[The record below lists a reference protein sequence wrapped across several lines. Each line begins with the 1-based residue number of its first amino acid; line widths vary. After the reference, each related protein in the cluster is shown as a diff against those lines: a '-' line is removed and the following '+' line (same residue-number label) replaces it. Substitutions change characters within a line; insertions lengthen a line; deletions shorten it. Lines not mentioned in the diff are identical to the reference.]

1 MATQELPQLTGTPQI
16 VMPDNNEA
24 VANKVSEFG
33 NIVQNFTQK
42 TTSFAGE
49 QVGLQKQATEMVLK
63 TNINNAM
70 RSFAR
75 SSTNQFDPKTGI
87 ATFESQAD
95 EYMNKLMEG
104 QTGASAQVIKAYAEH
119 AKITNLQP
127 LHEAVVKQ
135 AFNEAR
141 MNFLASVDSFQKD
154 ISQNISQ
161 VPLSDAISHHNAP
174 DIKKPKGQIVQG
186 NIDLNDRPQVKR
198 DDGKI
203 STVDS
208 ITIEEDGKF
217 IVIPKVAPWGEV
229 LTAEEAIDQYHQE
242 NQHLGIFNSQA
253 DADAFAEKLHQSEAK
268 KLKGGGVD
276 QDGNPV
282 ADPSTQPRI
291 APSIDSLQDN
301 LNQVIANIDAAG
313 KSGLIP
319 PKQALKLKQQVMQ
332 TANDEML
339 YHKYQLAVD
348 QGHGDTF
355 IASYAKSEKGRQ
367 GAATFAKHIAE
378 FKKIEQ
384 RNLAEQAISE
394 ATARQ
399 SVKDNLKNL
408 EMGKPENTYADT
420 LASSSPV
427 LFPSYNHDKAVA
439 QLSGGL
445 YQQFTAGSES
455 QALELFAYLSGKNK
469 GLSDGDP
476 NRIINNQALD
486 TAISNAQ
493 TYFKELK
500 ADPQKFLLE
509 KNLLGDVAQ
518 QQKIQQKNPV
528 YVPDALKVPMADV
541 LEGSIAWQAIHG
553 IPLANAS
560 LMTNAQ
566 AKEFGGRLLSAEP
579 SDKVRMVQ
587 SIRKNYGKYAQNVMQ
602 QLIKQGSVPREY
614 GFFTALDPESGV
626 LPDVV
631 NAITNNQI
639 KYDSGQ
645 QEAVKSRVSSAM
657 NIATERAHPD
667 VSGARRFLGMAYQ
680 GAKFAVTG
688 REFDAAATNTGL
700 FGTPA
705 LFPDNITPDVKLKAL
720 TESYMSAS
728 GYNTGELTNTIG
740 TTVNKLTNYYMTA
753 RGMSQDDALA
763 QSVRAITSQYEMVDY
778 KDNIIRMPKF
788 KVNYNDLNVLLA
800 NSEEMVNKIDWQMPL
815 KGDFGKDASR
825 TDQINYFTQNIENGH
840 WATDPTDSGLVWVNA
855 NGMVNKMKNGN
866 PLFVSFESMAGMKPM
881 QNVGS
886 RTIDFGTDEAVSY
899 ANSTFELFQK
909 NNVAFNHEKFGFE
922 KTGNQKLKDIP
933 QSFGTFEKMSKFGA
947 GRIREFYDY
956 LFEDMQ
962 ARQRKLSQK
971 GVK

>member
-1 MATQELPQLTGTPQI
+1 MATPDLPQLTGTPEI
-16 VMPDNNEA
+16 VMPDGNEA
-24 VANKVSEFG
+24 VASRVSEFG

-42 TTSFAGE
+42 TMSFAGE
-49 QVGLQKQATEMVLK
+49 QVGLQKEATEMVLK

-75 SSTNQFDPKTGI
+75 ASTNQFDPKSGVV
-87 ATFESQAD
+87 AFENQAD

-104 QTGASAQVIKAYAEH
+104 QTGASSQVIKAYAEH

-154 ISQNISQ
+154 ISQNINQ
-161 VPLSDAISHHNAP
+161 VPLSDAVSHHNVP
-174 DIKKPKGQIVQG
+174 DIKKPKGLVQAG
-186 NIDLNDRPQVKR
+186 NIDLNDRPHVKR

-208 ITIEEDGKF
+208 ITIEEDGRF

-229 LTAEEAIDQYHQE
+229 LTPKEAIDLYHE
-242 NQHLGIFNSQA
+242 EYEHLGVFETQE
-253 DADAFAEKLHQSEAK
+253 DADKFAEQLHKSEEQ

-276 QDGNPV
+276 EDGNPV
-282 ADPSTQPRI
+282 AAPPQERI
-291 APSIDSLQDN
+291 APSIDSLQNN
-301 LNQVIANIDAAG
+301 LNQVLTNIDAAG
-313 KSGLIP
+313 RSGLIP

-339 YHKYQLAVD
+339 YHKYKLAVE
-348 QGHGDTF
+348 QGHGDAF
-355 IASYAKSEKGRQ
+355 IASYAKSQSGRQ

-378 FKKIEQ
+378 FKKIEH
-384 RNLAEQAISE
+384 RNLAEQGIAE
-394 ATARQ
+394 QTARTF
-399 SVKDNLKNL
+399 VKDNLKNL
-408 EMGKPENTYADT
+408 EMGNAENTYADT
-420 LASSSPV
+420 IASNSPV

-439 QLSGGL
+439 QLSGGI
-445 YQQFTAGSES
+445 YQQFTAGTES
-455 QALELFAYLSGKNK
+455 QAMELFAYLSNKNK
-469 GLSDGDP
+469 GLADGDP
-476 NRIINNQALD
+476 NRIINEQALD

-500 ADPQKFLLE
+500 ADPQKFLIE

-541 LEGSIAWQAIHG
+541 LEGSVAWQAIHG

-566 AKEFGGRLLSAEP
+566 AKEFGGKLLSADP
-579 SDKVRMVQ
+579 TDKVRMIQ
-587 SIRKNYGKYAQNVMQ
+587 SIRKQYGKYAQNVMQ

-639 KYDSGQ
+639 KYESDQ
-645 QEAVKSRVSSAM
+645 QAAVKTRVSKAM

-680 GAKFAVTG
+680 DFRSAVTG
-688 REFDAAATNTGL
+688 REYDAAATNTGL

-705 LFPDNITPDVKLKAL
+705 LFPENTTPDVKLKAL

-753 RGMSQDDALA
+753 RGLSQDDALA
-763 QSVRAITSQYEMVDY
+763 QSVRAITSQYEMVDFR
-778 KDNIIRMPKF
+778 DNIIRMPKF
-788 KVNYNDLNVLLA
+788 KVNYNDLNVLIA
-800 NSEEMVNKIDWQMPL
+800 NTPEMVNKIDWQMPL

-825 TDQINYFTQNIENGH
+825 ADQINYFTQNIENGH

-866 PLFVSFESMAGMKPM
+866 PLFVSFESMADMKPM
-881 QNVGS
+881 QGVGGK
-886 RTIDFGTDEAVSY
+886 TIDFGTDEAVSY
-899 ANSTFELFQK
+899 ANATFEVFQK
-909 NNVAFNHEKFGFE
+909 NNVAFNSEKFGFE
-922 KTGNQKLKDIP
+922 NSGNQKLKDIP
-933 QSFGTFEKMSKFGA
+933 QSFGTFEKMTKFGS
-947 GRIREFYDY
+947 GRVREFYDY

-962 ARQRKLSQK
+962 DRQRKLAAK
-971 GVK
+971 GNK

>member
-1 MATQELPQLTGTPQI
+1 MANEDLPQLGGSPQI
-16 VMPDNNEA
+16 IMPEGNEA
-24 VANKVSEFG
+24 VASRISEFG

-42 TTSFAGE
+42 TTAFAGE

-75 SSTNQFDPKTGI
+75 SSINQFDPKAGV
-87 ATFESQAD
+87 ASFETQAD

-104 QTGASAQVIKAYAEH
+104 QTGTNAQVIKAYAEH
-119 AKITNLQP
+119 AKITNIQP
-127 LHEAVVKQ
+127 LHEGVVKQ

-141 MNFLASVDSFQKD
+141 MNFLSSVDSYQKD

-161 VPLSDAISHHNAP
+161 VPIEDALSHHNAP
-174 DIKKPKGQIVQG
+174 DIKKPKGLIVEG
-186 NIDLNDRPQVKR
+186 TIDLNERPLVKR
-198 DDGKI
+198 DNGKI

-208 ITIEEDGKF
+208 ITIEEDGQY

-229 LTAEEAIDQYHQE
+229 ITPKQAIDLYHE
-242 NQHLGIFNSQA
+242 EGQHLGIFKSQEEA
-253 DADAFAEKLHQSEAK
+253 DKFAQNLHKSEEQRI
-268 KLKGGGVD
+268 KGAGVD
-276 QDGNPV
+276 DEGNIVP
-282 ADPSTQPRI
+282 APTTPRN

-301 LNQVIANIDAAG
+301 LNKVLTNIDAAG
-313 KSGLIP
+313 RSGLIP
-319 PKQALKLKQQVMQ
+319 AKQAVKLKEQVMQ

-339 YHKYQLAVD
+339 YHKYQLAVE
-348 QGHGDTF
+348 QGHGDAF
-355 IASYAKSEKGRQ
+355 IASYAKSQKGRL
-367 GAATFAKHIAE
+367 GAKEFSKHMGV
-378 FKKIEQ
+378 FKSIEH
-384 RNLAEQAISE
+384 RNLAEHAIAE
-394 ATARQ
+394 TTARQ
-399 SVKDNLKNL
+399 SVKDNLKGL
-408 EMGKPENTYADT
+408 EIGNPNNTYADT
-420 LASSSPV
+420 LATSSPV
-427 LFPSYNHDKAVA
+427 LFPSYPHDKAVA
-439 QLSGGL
+439 ELSGGL
-445 YQQFTAGSES
+445 YQQFTSGSEQ
-455 QALELFAYLSGKNK
+455 QALELFAYLSEKNK
-469 GLSDGDP
+469 RVSDNDP
-476 NRIINNQALD
+476 RRGINDQALD
-486 TAISNAQ
+486 KAITNAQ

-518 QQKIQQKNPV
+518 QQKIQQKNPMFL
-528 YVPDALKVPMADV
+528 PDSLKIPMADV

-566 AKEFGGRLLSAEP
+566 AKEFGGKLLSALP
-579 SDKVRMVQ
+579 ADKVRMIQ
-587 SIRKNYGKYAQNVMQ
+587 SIRKQYGKYSQNVMQ

-614 GFFTALDPESGV
+614 GFFTALDPESGA

-639 KYDSGQ
+639 KYESDQVG
-645 QEAVKSRVSSAM
+645 AVKTRVSKAM
-657 NIATERAHPD
+657 NLATERAHPD
-667 VSGARRFLGMAYQ
+667 VSTARRFLGMAYQ
-680 GAKFAVTG
+680 DLRTSVTG

-705 LFPDNITPDVKLKAL
+705 LFPENITPDVKLKAL

-728 GYNTGELTNTIG
+728 GYNTGELTNTISN
-740 TTVNKLTNYYMTA
+740 TVNKLTNYYMTA
-753 RGMSQDDALA
+753 RGLSQDDALA

-778 KDNIIRMPKF
+778 RDNIIRMPKF

-800 NSEEMVNKIDWQMPL
+800 NSNEMVNKIDWQMPL

-825 TDQINYFTQNIENGH
+825 TDQINYFNQNIENGH

-866 PLFVSFESMAGMKPM
+866 PLFISFESMAGMKPL
-881 QNVGS
+881 QKVGN

-899 ANSTFELFQK
+899 ANATFELFQK
-909 NNVAFNHEKFGFE
+909 NNIAFNSEKFGFD
-922 KTGNQKLKDIP
+922 KTNNQKLKDIP
-933 QSFGTFEKMSKFGA
+933 NSFSTFEKMTKFGA
-947 GRIREFYDY
+947 GRVREFYDY

-962 ARQRKLSQK
+962 DRQRKLSK
-971 GVK
+971 GNK